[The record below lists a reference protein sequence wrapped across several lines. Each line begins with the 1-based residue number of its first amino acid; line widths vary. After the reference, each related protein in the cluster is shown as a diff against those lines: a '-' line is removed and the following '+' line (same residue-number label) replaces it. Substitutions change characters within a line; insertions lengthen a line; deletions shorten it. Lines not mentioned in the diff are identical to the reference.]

1 MPRLIVNAGTPQAV
15 EYVLKTGANYVGRGF
30 ANDIRLDDPS
40 VSGSHAQIILG
51 GSQVVVKDLGST
63 NGTFIN
69 RAPVT
74 EAVILPGQYL
84 RLGGVELLFQADGA
98 TEIIGKA
105 TRQQPEVSAPIV
117 GEFKIVGT
125 PMIAG
130 KVMDDAPPGPV
141 HAAAV
146 AIPTLATPS
155 SPSPSPIRGLKI
167 SGPSPAN
174 TPGSIPVPAP
184 IPAPAP
190 VQTPAPS
197 PAVTLASATER
208 ATPVAL
214 IASTTPTASASA
226 SSVAPA
232 QAQPS
237 EGTVFVEPAPMK
249 EPPAAPP
256 IPTGMVEPPA
266 GKTACKYHPNN
277 PGHWLCQTCGSLFC
291 SLCVSSRRVNEGT
304 GYFCRSCGTQCVPVK
319 VKFTPKKE
327 KGPKKYSD
335 VAVLG
340 RSIAFAAI
348 GAVVAAGVW
357 AGFGAVMGKVATF
370 MPGILCFLTGV
381 ICGYGVK
388 IGSQDRPGIIFS
400 MIAIGG
406 MFLGISMGETA
417 LAYIT
422 HVPMFGGVLNI
433 YGGLGFLAGGFSAWR
448 LGGGDF

>member
-30 ANDIRLDDPS
+30 ANDFRLDDPS
-40 VSGSHAQIILG
+40 VSGSHAQIILS
-51 GSQVVVKDLGST
+51 GSEVTVKDLGST

-98 TEIIGKA
+98 TEMIGKA

-130 KVMDDAPPGPV
+130 KVMDEMVAEP
-141 HAAAV
+141 AQAAV
-146 AIPTLATPS
+146 AAIPAVSTQPS
-155 SPSPSPIRGLKI
+155 ASPSPIRGLKI
-167 SGPSPAN
+167 SGPSPTNA
-174 TPGSIPVPAP
+174 PGSIPVPAP

-190 VQTPAPS
+190 DQIPAPAPAMS
-197 PAVTLASATER
+197 PASATVR
-208 ATPVAL
+208 ATPVAR

-226 SSVAPA
+226 LSAAPA
-232 QAQPS
+232 QTQPS
-237 EGTVFVEPAPMK
+237 EPTVFVEPAPLK

-357 AGFGAVMGKVATF
+357 AGLGAVIGAVASF
-370 MPGILCFLTGV
+370 MPGLLCWLTGI

-400 MIAIGG
+400 MIAVGG
-406 MFLGISMGETA
+406 MFLGIAMGETA
-417 LAYIT
+417 VAFIT
-422 HVPMFGGVLNI
+422 HFPMFVGI
-433 YGGLGFLAGGFSAWR
+433 YGIIGLMAGGFSAWR
-448 LGGGDF
+448 IGGGDF